1 MNTFADMEGLVAH
14 ETRAVSLEPADDD
27 EMLIALL
34 DEVIYLVDAL
44 AFVPVTVELEAR
56 ADGGLTGS
64 FQTAPATAVAVTGAV
79 PKGISRSE
87 LFIGSRR
94 GRWRCSVE
102 VDV

>member
-1 MNTFADMEGLVAH
+1 MVRVVAH
-14 ETRAVSLEPADDD
+14 ETRAVNLEPADDD

-44 AFVPVTVELEAR
+44 AVVPVMVQLEAR
-56 ADGGLTGS
+56 ADGGLTGT
-64 FQTAPATAVAVTGAV
+64 FQTVPATAVAVIGAV